1 MQYQL
6 RAAFILGEDLGWTI
20 WLYNITCNGMERLL
34 SEGSSQVWGESTTVD
49 MIRRWALCAQVTMG
63 FASSVPFGTANIMV
77 YCEMSGQT
85 GLDCHPEELAELAIS
100 WDESRSTYKHDL
112 GNVHTEFWLGTE
124 YIHQIT
130 RQKVYHVRF
139 VIWDA
144 SNNMKFADY
153 NLFSLDDMPQG

>member
-1 MQYQL
+1 
-6 RAAFILGEDLGWTI
+6 
-20 WLYNITCNGMERLL
+20 
-34 SEGSSQVWGESTTVD
+34 
-49 MIRRWALCAQVTMG
+49 
-63 FASSVPFGTANIMV
+63 MV

-100 WDESRSTYKHDL
+100 WDESRSTYKHGL